1 MPCRV
6 ARHCGA
12 TRAVERGSDNS
23 DTALSPEQI
32 ASFQER
38 GCLVDAVLF
47 DDDEVEALGNAYS
60 ECLHNMASQGGLK
73 NIRDGKLADGT
84 RSTRSAPPI
93 CNTGCSPI

>member
-12 TRAVERGSDNS
+12 TRAVARGSDDS

-32 ASFQER
+32 ASFQEQ

-47 DDDEVEALGNAYS
+47 DDDEVEALH
-60 ECLHNMASQGGLK
+60 LPWTHGGCP
-73 NIRDGKLADGT
+73 T
-84 RSTRSAPPI
+84 RW
-93 CNTGCSPI
+93 